1 MVKSYYNH
9 KNNIYY
15 ITEIGNVSFKDKLEL
30 VYETISF
37 IKHKSGLRV
46 LHDMRKAKYEDF
58 DSIENGIS
66 QLAQHFQDQENIMIK
81 HAAIHENALGTA
93 LSLLFEHSDL
103 PTNYNHKIF
112 YSKESAL
119 QWLLND

>member
-1 MVKSYYNH
+1 MVKSHYNH

-15 ITEIGNVSFKDKLEL
+15 ITEIGEVSFEDKLEL
-30 VYETISF
+30 VNETINF
-37 IKHKSGLRV
+37 IKDRSKVRV

-58 DSIENGIS
+58 DSIEKGIS
-66 QLAQHFQDQENIMIK
+66 KLAQHFKDKENIMIK

-93 LSLLFEHSDL
+93 ISLLFEHSNL
-103 PTNYNHKIF
+103 PTSYNHKIF